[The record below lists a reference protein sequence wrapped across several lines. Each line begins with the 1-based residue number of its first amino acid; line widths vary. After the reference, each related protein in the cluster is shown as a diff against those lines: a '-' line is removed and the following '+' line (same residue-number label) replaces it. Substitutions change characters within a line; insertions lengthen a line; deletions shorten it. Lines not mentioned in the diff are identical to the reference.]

1 MYVFW
6 TQLEAWNFN
15 SESDTSGPNL
25 GSAISSLLE
34 QIIWLQWD
42 WIGFS
47 LKYGSSLIHR
57 NGVKTKFDSKCS
69 IPGKVPWTSEA
80 FAKK

>member
-6 TQLEAWNFN
+6 TQLEGWNFN

-34 QIIWLQWD
+34 QII
-42 WIGFS
+42 
-47 LKYGSSLIHR
+47 
-57 NGVKTKFDSKCS
+57 
-69 IPGKVPWTSEA
+69 
-80 FAKK
+80 